1 MFETSATARRVRE
14 RGICTD
20 TPAPADDGLRRMDE
34 LHAQMGRAFREML
47 ALVLDL
53 ERTQRY
59 RAEGARDTAHLLQM
73 RYGYPAWRAR
83 RIAAA
88 ASALRRLPAIARA
101 LADGVLGPDKA
112 LELARFATPQT
123 EEGLVAWAI
132 RVSYAT
138 VRRRGDLLEH
148 LAREE
153 VERIVRQ
160 RSCSWFFYDGGRRFH
175 LEADLPAVDGA
186 RLAAALDEAAARI
199 PVMPGE
205 EEARYAPA
213 RRADA
218 LVALCSHGAG
228 SQPVTADDAADGAPT
243 LPAVRATVVVHATV
257 GTHER
262 PAEIDG
268 GGVAH
273 PAAVERLACSGAVEH
288 LHEDRFGRLLHRI
301 ADRRVPPA
309 WMARQV
315 RYRDGGCT
323 FPGCGTRAFT
333 EAHHIVWHR
342 FGGRTA
348 LENLTLLCS
357 FHHRLVHE
365 GAWRVRRSRQGELLW
380 TRPDGSAHAPW
391 PVPRGRDVDP
401 VEEPVIFGLHPSGST
416 EPGLAAPSLT
426 FARTGPAP

>member
-14 RGICTD
+14 REICTD

-83 RIAAA
+83 RIAAV

-112 LELARFATPQT
+112 LELTRFATPQT
-123 EEGLVAWAI
+123 EEGLVAWAR

-160 RSCSWFFYDGGRRFH
+160 RSCSWFFYDGDRRFH

-186 RLAAALDEAAARI
+186 RLAAALEEAAARI

-243 LPAVRATVVVHATV
+243 LPAVRATVLVHATV

-268 GGVAH
+268 GGSPIRRPSSASRA
-273 PAAVERLACSGAVEH
+273 PEPWSTCTRTASG
-288 LHEDRFGRLLHRI
+288 DCCTGSPI
-301 ADRRVPPA
+301 GGSPPA

-342 FGGRTA
+342 FSGRTA
-348 LENLTLLCS
+348 LENITLLCS

-391 PVPRGRDVDP
+391 PVPCGRDVDP
-401 VEEPVIFGLHPSGST
+401 VEGPVIFGHRPSGST

-426 FARTGPAP
+426 FARAGPAP